1 MGYLDKESP
10 EYFLTI
16 GMILGLVLFVS
27 ISGSVGIDSPY
38 IRLQESSPEQD
49 IIFPT
54 GDPYES
60 NNFISLV
67 CNLSFPSGSISSFQW
82 KKK

>member
-1 MGYLDKESP
+1 MDKESP

-16 GMILGLVLFVS
+16 GMILGLILFAS
-27 ISGSVGIDSPY
+27 ILGPAGMDSPY
-38 IRLQESSPEQD
+38 TRLQESSPEQD

-67 CNLSFPSGSISSFQW
+67 CNLSFASGGISSF
-82 KKK
+82 

>member
-1 MGYLDKESP
+1 MDKESP

-16 GMILGLVLFVS
+16 GMILGLILFAS
-27 ISGSVGIDSPY
+27 ILGPAGMGSPY
-38 IRLQESSPEQD
+38 TRLQESSPEQD

-60 NNFISLV
+60 NSFISLV
-67 CNLSFPSGSISSFQW
+67 CNLSFASGGISSF
-82 KKK
+82 

>member
-16 GMILGLVLFVS
+16 GMILGLILFVS
-27 ISGSVGIDSPY
+27 ILGPVGMDSPY
-38 IRLQESSPEQD
+38 TRLKESSPEQD

-67 CNLSFPSGSISSFQW
+67 CNLSFASGGISSF
-82 KKK
+82 

>member
-16 GMILGLVLFVS
+16 GMILGLILFAS
-27 ISGSVGIDSPY
+27 ILGPAGMDSPY
-38 IRLQESSPEQD
+38 TRLQESSPEQD

-67 CNLSFPSGSISSFQW
+67 CNLSFASGGISSF
-82 KKK
+82 

>member
-16 GMILGLVLFVS
+16 GMILDLILFAS
-27 ISGSVGIDSPY
+27 ILGPAGMDSPY
-38 IRLQESSPEQD
+38 TRLKESSPEQD

-67 CNLSFPSGSISSFQW
+67 CNLSFASGGISSF
-82 KKK
+82 

>member
-16 GMILGLVLFVS
+16 GMILGLILFAS
-27 ISGSVGIDSPY
+27 ILGPAGMDSPY
-38 IRLQESSPEQD
+38 TRLQESSPEQD

-54 GDPYES
+54 GDQYGPHR
-60 NNFISLV
+60 FISLV
-67 CNLSFPSGSISSFQW
+67 CNYSLPIGGVLSL
-82 KKK
+82 